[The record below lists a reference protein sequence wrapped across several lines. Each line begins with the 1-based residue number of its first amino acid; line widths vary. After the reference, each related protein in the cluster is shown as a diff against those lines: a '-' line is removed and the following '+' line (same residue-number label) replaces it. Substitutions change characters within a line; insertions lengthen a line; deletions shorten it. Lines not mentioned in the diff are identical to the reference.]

1 MVKKFY
7 VCKTCGNMVEMV
19 KESGMIMVCCGQNM
33 TELIPC
39 STDGSKEKHVPDVAI
54 DGKTVTVK
62 IGSEAH
68 PMTEEHYIEW
78 IMIETKCGGQKKMLK
93 PGSEPKATFI
103 LTDEDEFIAAY
114 AYCNIHGL
122 WKK

>member
-1 MVKKFY
+1 MELIFY
-7 VCKTCGNMVEMV
+7 KCKICGKVIV
-19 KESGMIMVCCGQNM
+19 VLSDTGVPTVCCNEKMERIVAG
-33 TELIPC
+33 T
-39 STDGSKEKHVPDVAI
+39 TDASVEKHMPQY
-54 DGKTVTVK
+54 TVSGDTITVRV
-62 IGSEAH
+62 GSLPH
-68 PMTEEHYIEW
+68 PMTSEHHIEW